1 MNQAADG
8 ANVAILALGSP
19 HGDDRAAWEVAARLR
34 SDPALAPVVTTLA
47 TPWDV
52 LDHMR
57 PGVRCLILDA
67 CRAGSPVG
75 TIIRRREED
84 LAGGH
89 RSACSTHGGELADVL
104 QMARALGRSAG
115 EIVIL
120 AVEIGEAEPAARP
133 APAEMSGP
141 VASALTRLEQAAR
154 ANLSRWRGID
164 YHAHRGPA
172 GSRTSDSPD

>member
-8 ANVAILALGSP
+8 ANVSILALGSP
-19 HGDDRAAWEVAARLR
+19 HGDDRAAWEVAARLQR
-34 SDPALAPVVTTLA
+34 DPALAPVVTTIA

-52 LDHMR
+52 LEHLR
-57 PGVRCLILDA
+57 PGMRCLILDA
-67 CRAGSPVG
+67 CRAGAPVG
-75 TIIRRREED
+75 TVVERREDD

-104 QMARALGRSAG
+104 RMARALGRSAE
-115 EIVIL
+115 EIVVL
-120 AVEIGEAEPAARP
+120 AVEIGDPEPGAQSAGP
-133 APAEMSGP
+133 EMSGP
-141 VASALTRLEQAAR
+141 VERALARLEQAAR

-172 GSRTSDSPD
+172 GSRTSDSLD